1 MGDGMTGLTV
11 IFHKSD
17 LPLLQPMFDIP
28 MAARTIHFALGHMR
42 IVKQGRITV
51 FGQPFRLIMADVTT
65 LFGSMAVS
73 LDDIEVTF
81 FAGDMAG
88 AYKILMIE
96 GESRKLDILF
106 GDFMAG

>member
-1 MGDGMTGLTV
+1 MGDGVAGLTA
-11 IFHKSD
+11 IFHKPD
-17 LPLLQPMFDIP
+17 LSLLQPMFDIP
-28 MAARTIHFALGHMR
+28 VAAGAIHFALGHMR

-51 FGQPFRLIMADVTT
+51 FGQPIRLIMADVTT
-65 LFGSMAVS
+65 LLRSMAVS
-73 LDDIEVTF
+73 LDDVEVAF

-88 AYKILMIE
+88 AHKILMVE